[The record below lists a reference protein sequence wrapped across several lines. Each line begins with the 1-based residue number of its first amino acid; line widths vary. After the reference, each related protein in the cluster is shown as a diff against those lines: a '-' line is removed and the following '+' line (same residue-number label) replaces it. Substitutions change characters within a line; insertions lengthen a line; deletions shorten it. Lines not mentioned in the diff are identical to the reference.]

1 MPGAPLG
8 ADTATVRDLGIGLGQ
23 ELGVEQ
29 LERDALVVL
38 ARQRGY
44 SSAWTNARETREPFD
59 ACARWTRDGMTA
71 GISVVPLDSWD
82 PGELAR
88 VTTETAANA
97 PGFVLGV
104 GSGQAGKGALDLVRR
119 GIGELRR
126 LAPEVPIYIGALGPR
141 MLELAG
147 ELADGAALNWCSA
160 ERVHWSRERIAAGA
174 RRAGRDPDAV
184 RVIEYIRVCVDD
196 DIDAARAALAT
207 AMLGYALAGPRRPKD
222 RGYRLHFTAMGFDP
236 VLTEL
241 EARRERGEP
250 LEALARSVPP
260 ELLRMVGA
268 SGSAAEAASAFESL
282 SAGLDL
288 PIARVVASRDP
299 RVSAAA
305 VIDACSG
312 SPTR

>member
-1 MPGAPLG
+1 M
-8 ADTATVRDLGIGLGQ
+8 RDLGIGLGQ
-23 ELGVEQ
+23 ELG
-29 LERDALVVL
+29 LEPADRDAAVAH

-44 SSAWTNARETREPFD
+44 SSAWTNARATREPFD

-82 PGELAR
+82 PVELAR
-88 VTTETAANA
+88 VTTETAASA

-147 ELADGAALNWCSA
+147 EVADGAALNWCSA
-160 ERVHWSRERIAAGA
+160 ERVQWSRERVAAGA
-174 RRAGRDPDAV
+174 RRAGRDPGAV
-184 RVIEYIRVCVDD
+184 RVIEYIRVCVDED
-196 DIDAARAALAT
+196 VDAARAALAT
-207 AMLGYALAGPRRPKD
+207 AMLGYALTGPRRPKD

-250 LEALARSVPP
+250 LEVLARSVPP
-260 ELLRMVGA
+260 DLLRTVGA
-268 SGSAAEAASAFESL
+268 SGGAAEAGLAFESL
-282 SAGLDL
+282 AAGLDL

-299 RVSAAA
+299 CVSAAA
-305 VIDACSG
+305 VIDACSTG
-312 SPTR
+312 RSR

>member
-1 MPGAPLG
+1 M
-8 ADTATVRDLGIGLGQ
+8 RDLGIALGQ
-23 ELGVEQ
+23 ELGLEQ
-29 LERDALVVL
+29 PERDALVVL

-44 SSAWTNARETREPFD
+44 SSAWTNARATREPFD

-82 PGELAR
+82 PGELVR

-97 PGFVLGV
+97 PGFIIGV

-119 GIGELRR
+119 GIGDLRR
-126 LAPEVPIYIGALGPR
+126 RAPGVPIYIGALGPR

-147 ELADGAALNWCSA
+147 EVADGAALNWCSA

-174 RRAGRDPDAV
+174 RRAGRDPGAV
-184 RVIEYIRVCVDD
+184 GVIEYIRVCVDED
-196 DIDAARAALAT
+196 VDAARAALAT

-241 EARRERGEP
+241 EARRERGEG
-250 LEALARSVPP
+250 LEVLARSVPP
-260 ELLRMVGA
+260 ELLRSVGA
-268 SGSAAEAASAFESL
+268 SGGSAEAASAFESL
-282 SAGLDL
+282 AAGLDL
-288 PIARVVASRDP
+288 PIARVVTAGDAITGAR
-299 RVSAAA
+299 A

>member
-1 MPGAPLG
+1 MH
-8 ADTATVRDLGIGLGQ
+8 DLGIGLGQ
-23 ELGVEQ
+23 ELG
-29 LERDALVVL
+29 LDPSDRDAAVEH

-44 SSAWTNARETREPFD
+44 SSAWTNARATRDPFD
-59 ACARWTRDGMTA
+59 ACARWTRDGLTA

-82 PGELAR
+82 PDALAR
-88 VTTETAANA
+88 VTTDTASRA

-104 GSGQAGKGALDLVRR
+104 GSGQAGKGALDLVRK

-126 LAPEVPIYIGALGPR
+126 RAPEVPIYIGALGPR

-160 ERVHWSRERIAAGA
+160 ERVHWSRDRVATGA
-174 RRAGRDPDAV
+174 RRAGRDPGDIRIV
-184 RVIEYIRVCVDD
+184 EYIRVCVDD
-196 DIDAARAALAT
+196 DGAAARAALAT

-236 VLTEL
+236 LLTEL

-250 LEALARSVPP
+250 LEELANSVPA
-260 ELLRMVGA
+260 EMLRTVGA
-268 SGSAAEAASAFESL
+268 AGSAAEAAAAFESL

-299 RVSAAA
+299 RVAAAA
-305 VIDACSG
+305 VIDACSTARG
-312 SPTR
+312 R